1 MHPLA
6 GTHQALLIGHVSKD
20 LTPLGPRLGGTVS
33 YIGLTLRSLGCR
45 VRMVTSAGPDLN
57 LADLQGI
64 EVECLP
70 ADESTAFEN
79 RYGPQGRRQRMA
91 GLAGRLQPGQ
101 IPEAWRQC
109 DLLILGPIANE
120 VDPGVAA
127 CVGHNLLG
135 VTAQGW
141 LRSTD
146 ARGDVM
152 LSDWHIL
159 EQRLPPSAVVV
170 LSAEDVQGDIG
181 GAVHI
186 AGWCRALALTT
197 GSGGALVCW
206 EGHSEHIPAPAAD
219 EIDPTGAGDIF
230 AAVFFYRLM
239 VGDNPPQAAAW
250 ANRIASA
257 SVGRP
262 ALQGVPTEAEI
273 EAAGVREH

>member
-33 YIGLTLRSLGCR
+33 YLGLTLRSLGCEVR
-45 VRMVTSAGPDLN
+45 VVTSAGPDLD

-70 ADESTAFEN
+70 AEESTAFEN
-79 RYGPQGRRQRMA
+79 HYGPEGRRQR
-91 GLAGRLQPGQ
+91 LAGRAGQIHPRQ

-109 DLLILGPIANE
+109 ELLVLGPIANE
-120 VDPGVAA
+120 VEPQVAA
-127 CVGHNLLG
+127 HVGHNILG

-141 LRSTD
+141 LRSIG
-146 ARGDVM
+146 AHGDVV

-159 EQRLPPSAVVV
+159 EQVLPPSAVVV
-170 LSAEDVQGDIG
+170 LSAEDVQGDLA
-181 GAVHI
+181 GAVQI
-186 AGWCRALALTT
+186 AGWCRVLALTT
-197 GSGGALVCW
+197 GAGGALVCW
-206 EGHSEHIPAPAAD
+206 EGRSEHIPAPAAD

-230 AAVFFYRLM
+230 AAVFFYRLTL
-239 VGDNPPQAAAW
+239 GDDPPQAAAW

-257 SVGRP
+257 SVGQP
-262 ALQGVPTEAEI
+262 ALRGVPTEAEVA
-273 EAAGVREH
+273 AAGVRER